1 MTPSP
6 AGPAQ
11 HLAPIPRARRVPI
24 AGGFFH
30 YLRDPLGYLEAA
42 ARLGDEVELD
52 FFGKHAVLL
61 SDPALVEQ
69 VLVKQPGS
77 FRKDIFMQGLKELL
91 GEGLLG
97 SEGDFWKRQRRLIQP
112 AFHREHIAH
121 YAEIMTRHA
130 SAAVERWGRAGEVDL
145 HHELMALASDIVTEC
160 LFGTLVGDAA
170 EIAKCLESVMD
181 RFGNPLYILV
191 PRIGELPL
199 PANHRYR
206 QAAARLDRVVHG
218 FIARRRAMK
227 AAGDEAPGDDLLGM
241 LLDAQDEDG
250 SRMTDRQVRDEVLIL
265 FLAGHETTAIALAW
279 TLVEIADHPAVERK
293 LRDELTRVLAG
304 RAPTLADLPKLEYTS
319 QVVSEGLRLHPPA
332 WSIGRE
338 VVASVEIGGRRH
350 EPGQWIWILPWVLH
364 RDARWYEDPLVFRP
378 ERWADGLAKRLPKM
392 AFLPFGG
399 GPRVCIGNQF
409 ALTEAALLLATITQ
423 HVSIR
428 IQDRERVVAEPSIT
442 LRFKHGLR
450 ARVTVQGGSALRLPL
465 RPTST

>member
-1 MTPSP
+1 MTFAPGNTANLP
-6 AGPAQ
+6 
-11 HLAPIPRARRVPI
+11 PIPRAPRVPI

-30 YLRDPLGYLEAA
+30 YLRDPLEYLEAA
-42 ARLGDEVELD
+42 SRLGDEVALD

-61 SDPALVEQ
+61 SDPALIEQ
-69 VLVKQPGS
+69 VLVKQPGR

-130 SAAVERWGRAGEVDL
+130 SAAVERWGRAGEIDL

-160 LFGTLVGDAA
+160 LFGTTVGDAG
-170 EIAKCLESVMD
+170 EVAKCLESVMD
-181 RFGNPLYILV
+181 RFGNPLYILI
-191 PRIGELPL
+191 PRIGDLPL
-199 PANHRYR
+199 PVNHRYR

-218 FIARRRAMK
+218 FIERRRAMG
-227 AAGDEAPGDDLLGM
+227 AEAPKDDLLGM
-241 LLDAQDEDG
+241 LLEAQDEDG

-279 TLVEIADHPAVERK
+279 TLVEIADHPAVEQK
-293 LRDELTRVLAG
+293 LREELTRVLAG
-304 RAPTLADLPKLEYTS
+304 RTPTLADLPKLEYTAH
-319 QVVSEGLRLHPPA
+319 VVSEGLRLHPPA

-338 VVASVEIGGRRH
+338 VAEPVEIGGRRR

-364 RDARWYEDPLVFRP
+364 RDARWFEDPLAFRP

-399 GPRVCIGNQF
+399 GPRVCIGNTF
-409 ALTEAALLLATITQ
+409 ALTEAALVLATIMQ

-428 IQDRERVVAEPSIT
+428 IHDRARVVAAPSIT

-450 ARVTVQGGSALRLPL
+450 AQATVQKG
-465 RPTST
+465 